1 MQGRVP
7 GPRLHL
13 GGRPQAQ
20 RTVPPQVAPPGLG
33 AAGRALR
40 GAPTGPPPGDG
51 GPVSSPPAPAGRPP
65 PGGGRKTAQP
75 HRSACGPNPS
85 PQPTAPQRR
94 TAGAHDGGLSH
105 KDPAQRTAPGR
116 ESRTPAPR
124 DAAPL
129 ASAPTPSTRMLG
141 VVGVRGSDPRPP
153 TGARARERDGAPPA
167 PAGQSTHRWTR
178 A

>member
-65 PGGGRKTAQP
+65 PGGGQKNGTAP
-75 HRSACGPNPS
+75 PVRVR
-85 PQPTAPQRR
+85 PQPKPSTHSPPETHCRGARR
-94 TAGAHDGGLSH
+94 GLSH

-141 VVGVRGSDPRPP
+141 VVGVRGSDPRPS

>member
-40 GAPTGPPPGDG
+40 GAPTGPHPGTADLFPVPQLPQG
-51 GPVSSPPAPAGRPP
+51 DPLPGAEKRHSPTGPRAAPTQAL
-65 PGGGRKTAQP
+65 
-75 HRSACGPNPS
+75 N
-85 PQPTAPQRR
+85 PQPLRDALP
-94 TAGAHDGGLSH
+94 GAHDGRLSH

-124 DAAPL
+124 DAAPA

-141 VVGVRGSDPRPP
+141 VVGVRGRDPRPS